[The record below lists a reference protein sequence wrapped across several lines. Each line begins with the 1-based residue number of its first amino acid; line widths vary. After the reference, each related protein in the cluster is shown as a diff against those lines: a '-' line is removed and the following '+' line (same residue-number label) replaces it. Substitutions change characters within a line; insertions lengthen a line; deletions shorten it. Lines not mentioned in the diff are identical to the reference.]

1 MAIVKMKRLRL
12 LGLRSD
18 RERLLRPLQSLGCVE
33 ISEPAIDLSDPAWSA
48 LAKPEGGGLAKAK
61 EQSQQLTAALE
72 VLARYAPAKGA
83 LLAARPTLTEK
94 QLFDDGVYTDGL
106 STAGQITD
114 AERALAACQAEQ
126 ARLQTQKAS
135 LEPWVPLD
143 VPLETEGDAT
153 VSVIFGAVP
162 SKVDFAAVEAAVGQ
176 ATELAQLFPAGS
188 DRDLRYFLLV
198 CHASVQSDC
207 SEAMRPFG
215 YSRVTLRNWTGTAA
229 DNIRLLDNQ
238 IAAQERQM
246 QEHRDRI
253 VSLGGKRDLL
263 RQCVDRASQEIGR
276 EENKAR
282 LIDTD
287 AAFLLEGWL
296 PADRED
302 ELAKLLGGYTCAWET
317 ADPAPEEYPQVPVKL
332 KNNVVTRSMNT
343 ITEMYSLP
351 AYDGIDANPLMAP
364 FFIVIFGLMMAD
376 MAYGLL
382 IVLGTGVILKK
393 TKPKNPYFME
403 MFFWSGISTFIW
415 GALTGGF
422 FGDFI
427 PRLIGMIAPAVAAD
441 PIGHGVPSLFYE
453 VNASGVAEL
462 CLPHLFSPMNDTLM
476 IMIGS
481 VALGFVQIITGMA
494 VSVCHKTKQGD
505 FLDALFDEITWWI
518 ILAGLAVWLCGS
530 MLAVLPPVCG
540 TVGLAMLIA
549 GGLML
554 VLGGTRKAKGFGK
567 VTSLVGIVYNGV
579 TGFFSDALSYVRIM
593 ALMLSGSVIASVFNT
608 LGETTGIVPVFIVI
622 SLVGNALNFALSVLG
637 AYVHDLRLQC
647 LEFFG
652 RFYKEGG
659 KPYRPL
665 TIDTQ
670 YVDIIKEEN

>member
-12 LGLRSD
+12 LGLRAD

-33 ISEPAIDLSDPAWSA
+33 IREPVIDLSDPEYSA
-48 LAKPEGGGLAKAK
+48 LTKPEGAGLAKAK
-61 EQSQQLTAALE
+61 EEQQLIG
-72 VLARYAPAKGA
+72 GA
-83 LLAARPTLTEK
+83 LATLAKHAHAADGLAAAR
-94 QLFDDGVYTDGL
+94 QV
-106 STAGQITD
+106 AD
-114 AERALAACQAEQ
+114 AERELALCQAEQ
-126 ARLQTQKAS
+126 AKLQTQKAS
-135 LEPWVPLD
+135 LDPWLPLN

-153 VSVIFGAVP
+153 VAITFGAVP
-162 SKVDFAAVEAAVGQ
+162 ANVDFAAFEAAVAQ
-176 ATELAQLFPAGS
+176 AAELAQLFPAGS
-188 DRDLRYFLLV
+188 DRELQYFLLI
-198 CHASVQSDC
+198 CHASVQQDC
-207 SEAMRPFG
+207 SDAMRPFG
-215 YSRVTLRNWTGTAA
+215 YSRVTLREWTGTAA
-229 DNIRLLDNQ
+229 DNIRTLDNR
-238 IAAQERQM
+238 IAALELQEQKNKN
-246 QEHRDRI
+246 RI
-253 VSLGGKRDLL
+253 ASLGGKRDLL
-263 RQCVDRASQEIGR
+263 RQCADRASQEIGR

-296 PADRED
+296 PADKEG
-302 ELAKLLGGYTCAWET
+302 ELSKLLGGFACAYET
-317 ADPAPEEYPQVPVKL
+317 ADPTADEYPEVPIKL
-332 KNNVVTRSMNT
+332 KNNFITRSMNT

-351 AYDGIDANPLMAP
+351 AYDGVDANPLMAP
-364 FFIVIFGLMMAD
+364 FFILIFGLMMAD

-382 IVLGTGVILKK
+382 IVLGTGVFLKK
-393 TKPKNPYFME
+393 AKPKNPYFME
-403 MFFWSGISTFIW
+403 MFFWSGISTFIM

-427 PRLIGMIAPAVAAD
+427 PQLLAMMGIEFTMPA
-441 PIGHGVPSLFYE
+441 
-453 VNASGVAEL
+453 
-462 CLPHLFSPMNDTLM
+462 LFSPMDDTLA
-476 IMIGS
+476 IMVGS
-481 VALGFVQIITGMA
+481 VALGFIQIITGMA
-494 VSVCHKTKQGD
+494 VSVCHKTKKGD

-540 TVGLAMLIA
+540 TIGLGMLIV

-567 VTSLVGIVYNGV
+567 LTSLVGIVYNGV

-608 LGETTGIVPVFIVI
+608 LGATTGIVPVFVVI
-622 SLVGNALNFALSVLG
+622 SLLGNILNFALCVLG

-652 RFYKEGG
+652 RFYEEGG

-665 TIDTQ
+665 SVDTK
-670 YVDIIKEEN
+670 YVEIIKEEN

>member
-12 LGLRSD
+12 LGLRAD
-18 RERLLRPLQSLGCVE
+18 REQLLRPLQSLGCVE
-33 ISEPAIDLSDPAWSA
+33 ISEPAIDLSDPAWA
-48 LAKPEGGGLAKAK
+48 TLAKPEGGGLAKAK
-61 EQSQQLTAALE
+61 EQSQQLSSALDI
-72 VLARYAPAKGA
+72 LAKYAPAKDG
-83 LLAARPTLTEK
+83 LLSARPTLTEK
-94 QLFDDGVYTDGL
+94 QLFDDEVYADGL
-106 STAGQITD
+106 SAAWQITD
-114 AERALAACQAEQ
+114 AERALAACQAEK
-126 ARLQTQKAS
+126 AKLQTQKAS
-135 LEPWVPLD
+135 LEPWLPLD

-162 SKVDFAAVEAAVGQ
+162 FKVDFAALEAAVGQ

-188 DRDLRYFLLV
+188 DQDLRYFLLV

-207 SEAMRPFG
+207 SEALRPFG

-229 DNIRLLDNQ
+229 DNIRQLDNH
-238 IAAQERQM
+238 IAAQARQM
-246 QEHRDRI
+246 EEHRNRI
-253 VSLGGKRDLL
+253 ADLANKRNLL

-296 PADRED
+296 PADKEN
-302 ELAKLLGGYTCAWET
+302 ELAKLLDGFTCAWET
-317 ADPAPEEYPQVPVKL
+317 AEPTPEEYPKVPVKL
-332 KNNVVTRSMNT
+332 KNNIVTRSMNT

-382 IVLGTGVILKK
+382 IVLGTGLILKK

-415 GALTGGF
+415 GAITGGF

-427 PRLIGMIAPAVAAD
+427 PQLLAMMGIEFTMPA
-441 PIGHGVPSLFYE
+441 
-453 VNASGVAEL
+453 
-462 CLPHLFSPMNDTLM
+462 LFSPMNDTLM

-540 TVGLAMLIA
+540 TVGLGMLIV

-608 LGETTGIVPVFIVI
+608 LGATTGIVPVFIVI
-622 SLVGNALNFALSVLG
+622 SLLGNALNFALSVLG

>member
-12 LGLRSD
+12 LGLRAD

-48 LAKPEGGGLAKAK
+48 LAKPEGGELAKAK
-61 EQSQQLTAALE
+61 EQSQQLSGALE
-72 VLARYAPAKGA
+72 ILAKYAPAKDG

-94 QLFDDGVYTDGL
+94 QLFDDEVYADGL
-106 STAGQITD
+106 SAAWQITD
-114 AERALAACQAEQ
+114 AERALCACQAEQ
-126 ARLQTQKAS
+126 AKLQTQKAS
-135 LEPWVPLD
+135 LEPWLPLD

-246 QEHRDRI
+246 KERKDRI
-253 VSLGGKRDLL
+253 IALGDKRNLL
-263 RQCVDRASQEIGR
+263 RQCVDRAAQEIGR

-296 PADRED
+296 PADKES
-302 ELAKLLGGYTCAWET
+302 ELAKLLSGFTCAWET
-317 ADPAPEEYPQVPVKL
+317 AEPAPEEYPQVPVKL
-332 KNNVVTRSMNT
+332 KNNIVTRSMNT

-382 IVLGTGVILKK
+382 IVLGTGVLLKK

-403 MFFWSGISTFIW
+403 MFFWSGISTFIM

-427 PRLIGMIAPAVAAD
+427 PRLLSMMGIEFTMPA
-441 PIGHGVPSLFYE
+441 
-453 VNASGVAEL
+453 
-462 CLPHLFSPMNDTLM
+462 LFSPMEDTLM

-494 VSVCHKTKQGD
+494 VSVCHKTRQGD

-530 MLAVLPPVCG
+530 MLAVLPPVFG
-540 TVGLAMLIA
+540 TVGLVMLIA

-608 LGETTGIVPVFIVI
+608 LGETTGNVLLFIVI
-622 SLVGNALNFALSVLG
+622 ALLGNALNFALSVLG

>member
-12 LGLRSD
+12 LGLRAD

-33 ISEPAIDLSDPAWSA
+33 IREPVIDLSDPEYSA
-48 LAKPEGGGLAKAK
+48 LTKPEGAGLAKAK
-61 EQSQQLTAALE
+61 EEQQLIGGALAT
-72 VLARYAPAKGA
+72 LAKHAPAKDG
-83 LLAARPTLTEK
+83 LLSPRPTLTEK
-94 QLFDDGVYTDGL
+94 QLFDDGVYADGL
-106 STAGQITD
+106 AAARQVAD
-114 AERALAACQAEQ
+114 AERELALCQAEQ
-126 ARLQTQKAS
+126 AKLQTQKAS
-135 LEPWVPLD
+135 LDPWLPLN

-153 VSVIFGAVP
+153 VAITFGAVP
-162 SKVDFAAVEAAVGQ
+162 ANVDFAAFEAAVAQ
-176 ATELAQLFPAGS
+176 AAELAQLFPAGS
-188 DRDLRYFLLV
+188 DRELQYFLLI
-198 CHASVQSDC
+198 CHASVQQDC
-207 SEAMRPFG
+207 SDAMRPFG
-215 YSRVTLRNWTGTAA
+215 YSRVTLREWTGTAA
-229 DNIRLLDNQ
+229 DNIRTLDNR
-238 IAAQERQM
+238 IAALELQEQKNKN
-246 QEHRDRI
+246 RI
-253 VSLGGKRDLL
+253 ASLGGKRDLL
-263 RQCVDRASQEIGR
+263 RQCADRAFQEIGR

-296 PADRED
+296 PADKEG
-302 ELAKLLGGYTCAWET
+302 ELSKLLGGFACAYET
-317 ADPAPEEYPQVPVKL
+317 ADPTADEYPEVPIKL
-332 KNNVVTRSMNT
+332 KNNFITRSMNT

-351 AYDGIDANPLMAP
+351 AYDGVDANPLMAP
-364 FFIVIFGLMMAD
+364 FFILIFGLMMAD

-382 IVLGTGVILKK
+382 IVLGTGVFLKK
-393 TKPKNPYFME
+393 ARPKNPYFME
-403 MFFWSGISTFIW
+403 MFFWSGISTFIM

-427 PRLIGMIAPAVAAD
+427 PQLLAMMGIEFTMPA
-441 PIGHGVPSLFYE
+441 
-453 VNASGVAEL
+453 
-462 CLPHLFSPMNDTLM
+462 LFSPMDDTLA
-476 IMIGS
+476 IMVGS
-481 VALGFVQIITGMA
+481 VALGFIQIITGMA
-494 VSVCHKTKQGD
+494 VSVCHKTKKGD

-540 TVGLAMLIA
+540 TIGLGMLIV

-567 VTSLVGIVYNGV
+567 LTSLVGIVYNGV

-608 LGETTGIVPVFIVI
+608 LGATTGIVPVFIVI
-622 SLVGNALNFALSVLG
+622 SLLGNILNFALCVLG

-652 RFYKEGG
+652 RFYEEGG

-665 TIDTQ
+665 SVDTK
-670 YVDIIKEEN
+670 YVEIIKEEN

>member
-12 LGLRSD
+12 LGLRAD

-33 ISEPAIDLSDPAWSA
+33 ISEPTIDLSDPAWAA

-61 EQSQQLTAALE
+61 EQSQQLTAALD
-72 VLARYAPAKGA
+72 VLARYAPAKGGLLSA
-83 LLAARPTLTEK
+83 LSARPTLTEK
-94 QLFDDGVYTDGL
+94 QLFDDEVYAGGL
-106 STAGQITD
+106 DAARQITD

-153 VSVIFGAVP
+153 VSVVFGAAP
-162 SKVDFAAVEAAVGQ
+162 SKVDFAALEAAVGQ
-176 ATELAQLFPAGS
+176 ASGLAQLFPAGA

-198 CHASVQSDC
+198 CHASVQSQC

-229 DNIRLLDNQ
+229 DNIRALDNY

-246 QEHRDRI
+246 EEHREHI

-263 RQCVDRASQEIGR
+263 RQCVDRAAQEIGR

-282 LIDTD
+282 LIDTET
-287 AAFLLEGWL
+287 AFLLEGWL
-296 PADRED
+296 PAEK
-302 ELAKLLGGYTCAWET
+302 ESALAKLLGGFTCAWET
-317 ADPAPEEYPQVPVKL
+317 AEPAPEEYPKVPVKL
-332 KNNVVTRSMNT
+332 KNNLVTRSMNT

-351 AYDGIDANPLMAP
+351 AYDGVDANPLMAP

-382 IVLGTGVILKK
+382 IMLGTGIYLKK
-393 TKPKNPYFME
+393 AKPKNPYFME
-403 MFFWSGISTFIW
+403 MFFWCGISTFIV

-427 PRLIGMIAPAVAAD
+427 PQLLSMMGIEFTMPA
-441 PIGHGVPSLFYE
+441 
-453 VNASGVAEL
+453 
-462 CLPHLFSPMNDTLM
+462 LFSPMNDTLA

-505 FLDALFDEITWWI
+505 FLDALFDEITWWV

-530 MLAVLPPVCG
+530 MLEVLPPVCG
-540 TVGLAMLIA
+540 TVGLGMLIV

-567 VTSLVGIVYNGV
+567 VTGLVGIIYNGV

-608 LGETTGIVPVFIVI
+608 LGQTTGIVPVFIVI
-622 SLVGNALNFALSVLG
+622 SLLGNVLNFALCVLG

-659 KPYRPL
+659 KPYQPL

>member
-1 MAIVKMKRLRL
+1 MAIVKMKRLHL
-12 LGLRSD
+12 LGLRAD

-33 ISEPAIDLSDPAWSA
+33 ISEPAIDLSDPEWSA
-48 LAKPEGGGLAKAK
+48 LAKPEGAGLATAK
-61 EQSQQLTAALE
+61 EQHQLLDNALGILNKY
-72 VLARYAPAKGA
+72 VPAKGG
-83 LLAARPTLTEK
+83 LFAARPELTEG
-94 QLFDDGVYTDGL
+94 QLFDDKVYADGL
-106 STAGQITD
+106 AAAWQVTD
-114 AERALAACQAEQ
+114 AERALGLCVAEQ
-126 ARLQTQKAS
+126 AKLQTQKAS
-135 LEPWVPLD
+135 LEPWLPLS

-153 VSVIFGAVP
+153 VSIIFGAVP
-162 SKVDFAAVEAAVGQ
+162 ANVDFAAFEAAVAQ

-188 DRDLRYFLLV
+188 DRELQYFLLI
-198 CHASVQSDC
+198 CHASVQQDC
-207 SEAMRPFG
+207 SDAMRPFG
-215 YSRVTLRNWTGTAA
+215 YSRVTLRGWTGTAA
-229 DNIRLLDNQ
+229 DNIRLLDNR
-238 IAAQERQM
+238 IAALERQG
-246 QEHRDRI
+246 QEHKEHI
-253 VSLGGKRDLL
+253 AALGDKRDLL
-263 RQCVDRASQEIGR
+263 RLCVDRATQEISR

-296 PADRED
+296 PVDKEP
-302 ELAKLLGGYTCAWET
+302 ELAKLLGGFACAWET

-332 KNNVVTRSMNT
+332 KNNAVTRSMNT

-351 AYDGIDANPLMAP
+351 AYDGVDANPLMAP

-382 IVLGTGVILKK
+382 IMLGTGIVLKK

-403 MFFWSGISTFIW
+403 MFFWGGVSTFIV

-427 PRLIGMIAPAVAAD
+427 PQLLALVGIQFTMPA
-441 PIGHGVPSLFYE
+441 
-453 VNASGVAEL
+453 
-462 CLPHLFSPMNDTLM
+462 LFSPMDDTLA

-494 VSVCHKTKQGD
+494 VSVCHKTKKGD
-505 FLDALFDEITWWI
+505 FLDALFNEITWWI

-540 TVGLAMLIA
+540 TVGLGMLIV

-554 VLGGTRKAKGFGK
+554 VLGGTRNANGFGK

-608 LGETTGIVPVFIVI
+608 LGATTGLVPVFIVI
-622 SLVGNALNFALSVLG
+622 SLLGNILNFALCVLG

-652 RFYKEGG
+652 RFYEEGG

-665 TIDTQ
+665 SVDTK
-670 YVDIIKEEN
+670 YVEIIKEEN

>member
-18 RERLLRPLQSLGCVE
+18 REQLLRPLQSLGCVE
-33 ISEPAIDLSDPAWSA
+33 ISEPAIDLSDPDWSA

-61 EQSQQLTAALE
+61 EQSQQLSSALE
-72 VLARYAPAKGA
+72 VLGKYAPAKDG

-94 QLFDDGVYTDGL
+94 QLFDNEVYADGL
-106 STAGQITD
+106 SAAWQITD
-114 AERALAACQAEQ
+114 AERALVACQAEQ
-126 ARLQTQKAS
+126 AKLRTQKAS
-135 LEPWVPLD
+135 LEPWLPLD

-162 SKVDFAAVEAAVGQ
+162 SKVDFANLEAAVGQ

-188 DRDLRYFLLV
+188 DQDLRYFLLV
-198 CHASVQSDC
+198 CHASVQSEC

-215 YSRVTLRNWTGTAA
+215 YSRVTLRSWTGTAA

-246 QEHRDRI
+246 QEHKDHI
-253 VSLGGKRDLL
+253 AALAGKRNLI
-263 RQCVDRASQEIGR
+263 RQCVDRAAQEIGR

-296 PADRED
+296 PADQES
-302 ELAKLLGGYTCAWET
+302 ELAKLLSGFACAWET
-317 ADPAPEEYPQVPVKL
+317 AEPTPEEYPQVPVKL
-332 KNNVVTRSMNT
+332 KNNLVTRSMNT

-351 AYDGIDANPLMAP
+351 AYDGVDANPLMAP

-427 PRLIGMIAPAVAAD
+427 PQLLGLMGIEFTMPA
-441 PIGHGVPSLFYE
+441 
-453 VNASGVAEL
+453 
-462 CLPHLFSPMNDTLM
+462 LFSPMNDTLM
-476 IMIGS
+476 IMVGS

-494 VSVCHKTKQGD
+494 VSVCHKTRQGD

-530 MLAVLPPVCG
+530 MLAVLPPVFG
-540 TVGLAMLIA
+540 TVGLGMLIV

-554 VLGGTRKAKGFGK
+554 VLGGTRKEKGFGK

-608 LGETTGIVPVFIVI
+608 LGATTGIVPVFIVI
-622 SLVGNALNFALSVLG
+622 SLLGNALNFALSVLG

-659 KPYRPL
+659 KPYHPL

>member
-12 LGLRSD
+12 LGLRAD
-18 RERLLRPLQSLGCVE
+18 REQLLRPLQSLGCVE
-33 ISEPAIDLSDPAWSA
+33 ISEPAIDLSGPEWSA
-48 LAKPEGGGLAKAK
+48 LAKPEGSGLAKAK
-61 EQSQQLTAALE
+61 EQSQQLESALE
-72 VLARYAPAKGA
+72 ILAKYAPSRDG
-83 LLAARPTLTEK
+83 LLSARPTLTEK
-94 QLFDDGVYTDGL
+94 QLFDDSVYASGL
-106 STAGQITD
+106 SAAWQITD
-114 AERALAACQAEQ
+114 AERALAVCQAEQ
-126 ARLQTQKAS
+126 AKLQTQKAS
-135 LEPWVPLD
+135 LEPWSPLD
-143 VPLETEGDAT
+143 VPLETEGSAT
-153 VSVIFGAVP
+153 AAILFGAVP
-162 SKVDFAAVEAAVGQ
+162 SKVEFSAVEGAVGQ

-188 DRDLRYFLLV
+188 DQDLRYFLLV
-198 CHASVQSDC
+198 CHNSALSDC
-207 SEAMRPFG
+207 TEAMRPFG
-215 YSRVTLRNWTGTAA
+215 FSRVTLRSWKGTAA

-246 QEHRDRI
+246 AEHKQHI
-253 VSLGGKRDLL
+253 VSMGGKRDLL
-263 RQCVDRASQEIGR
+263 RQCADRAAQEIGR

-282 LIDTD
+282 LIDTEE
-287 AAFLLEGWL
+287 AFLLEGWL
-296 PADRED
+296 PADKESA
-302 ELAKLLGGYTCAWET
+302 LSKLLSGFTCAWET
-317 ADPAPEEYPQVPVKL
+317 AEPAPEDYPAVPIKL
-332 KNNVVTRSMNT
+332 KNNCVTRCMNT

-351 AYDGIDANPLMAP
+351 AYDGVDANPLMAP

-382 IVLGTGVILKK
+382 IVLGTGVYLKK
-393 TKPKNPYFME
+393 VKPKNPYFME
-403 MFFWSGISTFIW
+403 MFFWSGISTFIV

-427 PRLIGMIAPAVAAD
+427 PQLLALVVIEFTMPA
-441 PIGHGVPSLFYE
+441 
-453 VNASGVAEL
+453 
-462 CLPHLFSPMNDTLM
+462 LFSPMEDTLA

-494 VSVCHKTKQGD
+494 VSVCHKTKKGD
-505 FLDALFDEITWWI
+505 FLDALFDEIAWWI
-518 ILAGLAVWLCGS
+518 ILAGLVVWLCGS

-540 TVGLAMLIA
+540 TVGLGMLIA

-554 VLGGTRKAKGFGK
+554 ALGGTRKAKGFGK
-567 VTSLVGIVYNGV
+567 LTSLVGIIYNGV

-608 LGETTGIVPVFIVI
+608 LGATTGVVPVFIVI
-622 SLVGNALNFALSVLG
+622 SLLGNILNFALCVLG

-652 RFYKEGG
+652 RFYEEGG

-665 TIDTQ
+665 SVNTK

>member
-61 EQSQQLTAALE
+61 EQSQQLAAALDI
-72 VLARYAPAKGA
+72 LAKYAPAKGA

-94 QLFDDGVYTDGL
+94 QLFDDEVYADGL
-106 STAGQITD
+106 SAAWQITD
-114 AERALAACQAEQ
+114 AERALCACQAEQ
-126 ARLQTQKAS
+126 ARLQAQKAS
-135 LEPWVPLD
+135 LEPWAPLD

-153 VSVIFGAVP
+153 VSVIFGAAP

-176 ATELAQLFPAGS
+176 ASGLAQLFPAGS

-207 SEAMRPFG
+207 SEALRPFG

-238 IAAQERQM
+238 IAAQERQAE
-246 QEHRDRI
+246 EHKERI
-253 VSLGGKRDLL
+253 VSLAGKRDLL
-263 RQCVDRASQEIGR
+263 RQCVDRAAQEIGR

-296 PADRED
+296 PADQEGALS
-302 ELAKLLGGYTCAWET
+302 ELLGGYACAWET
-317 ADPAPEEYPQVPVKL
+317 AEPAPEEYPKVPVKL
-332 KNNVVTRSMNT
+332 KNNAVTRSMNT

-403 MFFWSGISTFIW
+403 MFFWSGISTFIM

-427 PRLIGMIAPAVAAD
+427 PRLLGMMGIEFTMPA
-441 PIGHGVPSLFYE
+441 
-453 VNASGVAEL
+453 
-462 CLPHLFSPMNDTLM
+462 LFSPMEDTLM

-505 FLDALFDEITWWI
+505 FLDALFDEISWWI

-540 TVGLAMLIA
+540 TVGLGMLIA

-608 LGETTGIVPVFIVI
+608 LGETTGNVLLFIVI
-622 SLVGNALNFALSVLG
+622 ALLGNALNFALSVLG

>member
-18 RERLLRPLQSLGCVE
+18 RDRLLRPLQSLGCVE
-33 ISEPAIDLSDPAWSA
+33 IREPAIDLSDPQWAA
-48 LAKPEGGGLAKAK
+48 LAKPESSGLERAK
-61 EQSQQLTAALE
+61 EQQQLLDSAL
-72 VLARYAPAKGA
+72 VILARNVPAKDG
-83 LLAARPTLTEK
+83 LLAARPTLTEA
-94 QLFDDGVYTDGL
+94 QFFDDGVYEDGL
-106 STAGQITD
+106 SAAWEITD
-114 AERALAACQAEQ
+114 ADRALAQCVAEQ
-126 ARLQTQKAS
+126 AKLQTQKAS
-135 LEPWVPLD
+135 LEPWLSLG
-143 VPLETEGDAT
+143 VPLETEGDA
-153 VSVIFGAVP
+153 VVPILFGSVPAR
-162 SKVDFAAVEAAVGQ
+162 VDFAALQAAVAQ
-176 ATELAQLFPAGS
+176 ATELAELFPAGH
-188 DRDLRYFLLV
+188 DQELQYFLLI
-198 CHASVQSDC
+198 CHASALSDC
-207 SEAMRPFG
+207 TDAMRPFG
-215 YSRVTLRNWTGTAA
+215 FSRVTLRGWTGSAA
-229 DNIRLLDNQ
+229 DNVRMLDNR
-238 IAAQERQM
+238 IAALERQAA
-246 QEHRDRI
+246 EHKAHI
-253 VSLGGKRDLL
+253 ASLGGKRDLL
-263 RQCVDRASQEIGR
+263 RQCADRAGQEISR

-282 LIDTD
+282 LIDTG

-296 PADRED
+296 PAENEGD
-302 ELAKLLGGYTCAWET
+302 LSKLLGGFVCAWET
-317 ADPAPEEYPQVPVKL
+317 ADPAPDEYPQVPVKL
-332 KNNVVTRSMNT
+332 KNNFITRSMNT

-351 AYDGIDANPLMAP
+351 AYDGVDANPLMAP

-382 IVLGTGVILKK
+382 IVLGTGVYLKK
-393 TKPKNPYFME
+393 AKPKNPYFME
-403 MFFWSGISTFIW
+403 MFFWCGISTFIV

-427 PRLIGMIAPAVAAD
+427 PQLLGLMGIEFTMPA
-441 PIGHGVPSLFYE
+441 
-453 VNASGVAEL
+453 
-462 CLPHLFSPMNDTLM
+462 LFSPMEDTLA
-476 IMIGS
+476 IMVGS
-481 VALGFVQIITGMA
+481 VALGFIQIITGMA
-494 VSVCHKTKQGD
+494 VSVCHKIKKGD

-530 MLAVLPPVCG
+530 MLAVLPPVFG
-540 TVGLAMLIA
+540 TVGLGMLIV

-608 LGETTGIVPVFIVI
+608 LGATTGLVPVFIVI
-622 SLVGNALNFALSVLG
+622 SLLGNLLNFALCVLG

-652 RFYKEGG
+652 RFYEEGG

-665 TIDTQ
+665 SVDTK

>member
-12 LGLRSD
+12 LGLRGD

-48 LAKPEGGGLAKAK
+48 LAKPEGGGLAEAK
-61 EQSQQLTAALE
+61 EQSQQLNSALE
-72 VLARYAPAKGA
+72 ILARYAPAKDG

-94 QLFDDGVYTDGL
+94 QLFDDGVYADGL
-106 STAGQITD
+106 SAAGQITD
-114 AERALAACQAEQ
+114 AERALCACQAEQ
-126 ARLQTQKAS
+126 ARLQTQKTS
-135 LEPWVPLD
+135 LEPWLPLD

-188 DRDLRYFLLV
+188 DQDLRYFLLV

-215 YSRVTLRNWTGTAA
+215 YSRVTLRSWTGTAA

-246 QEHRDRI
+246 EEHRNRI
-253 VSLGGKRDLL
+253 AALAEKRNLL
-263 RQCVDRASQEIGR
+263 RQCVDRAAQEIGR

-302 ELAKLLGGYTCAWET
+302 ELSKLLSGFTCAWET
-317 ADPAPEEYPQVPVKL
+317 AEPAPEEYPAVPVKL
-332 KNNVVTRSMNT
+332 KNNLVTRSMNT

-351 AYDGIDANPLMAP
+351 AYDGVDPNPLMAP
-364 FFIVIFGLMMAD
+364 FFILFFGMIMAD
-376 MAYGLL
+376 MGYGLL
-382 IVLGTGVILKK
+382 MIIASAVVLLKI
-393 TKPKNPYFME
+393 KPKNPNFME
-403 MFFWSGISTFIW
+403 MVLWCGISTVLW
-415 GALTGGF
+415 GAASGGF
-422 FGDFI
+422 FGDMI
-427 PRLIGMIAPAVAAD
+427 PKLITMVNPESTFVM
-441 PIGHGVPSLFYE
+441 PSLFTALDNIVE
-453 VNASGVAEL
+453 IMVGSLVLGVIQV
-462 CLPHLFSPMNDTLM
+462 F
-476 IMIGS
+476 
-481 VALGFVQIITGMA
+481 TGMA
-494 VSVCHKTKQGD
+494 ISVWKKTRDGE
-505 FLDALFDEITWWI
+505 FIDALFDEISWWI
-518 ILAGLAVWLCGS
+518 VLAGLALFICGM
-530 MLAVLPPVCG
+530 MLPVPAVLG
-540 TVGLAMLIA
+540 TVGKVLLIV

-554 VLGGTRKAKGFGK
+554 ALGGTREAKGFGK
-567 VTSLVGIVYNGV
+567 VTSLVGIIYNGV
-579 TGFFSDALSYVRIM
+579 TGFFSDILSYIRLM
-593 ALMLSGSVIASVFNT
+593 ALMVSGSVIASVFNT
-608 LGETTGIVPVFIVI
+608 LGQTTGIVPVFILI
-622 SLVGNALNFALSVLG
+622 SLLGNALNMALSLLG

-659 KPYRPL
+659 KPYQPL
-665 TIDTQ
+665 SIDTK

>member
-12 LGLRSD
+12 LGLRAD

-33 ISEPAIDLSDPAWSA
+33 IREPVIDLSDPEYSA
-48 LAKPEGGGLAKAK
+48 LTKPEGAGLAKAK
-61 EQSQQLTAALE
+61 EEQQLIGGALAT
-72 VLARYAPAKGA
+72 LAKHAPAKDG
-83 LLAARPTLTEK
+83 LLSPRPTLTEK
-94 QLFDDGVYTDGL
+94 QLFDDGVYADGL
-106 STAGQITD
+106 AAARQVAD
-114 AERALAACQAEQ
+114 AERELALCQAEQ
-126 ARLQTQKAS
+126 AKLQTQKAS
-135 LEPWVPLD
+135 LDPWLPLN

-153 VSVIFGAVP
+153 VAITFGAVP
-162 SKVDFAAVEAAVGQ
+162 ANVDFAAFEAAVAQ
-176 ATELAQLFPAGS
+176 AAELAQLFPAGS
-188 DRDLRYFLLV
+188 DRELQYFLLI
-198 CHASVQSDC
+198 CHASVQQDC
-207 SEAMRPFG
+207 SDAMRPFG
-215 YSRVTLRNWTGTAA
+215 YSRVTLREWTGTAA
-229 DNIRLLDNQ
+229 DNIRTLDNR
-238 IAAQERQM
+238 IAALELQEQKNKN
-246 QEHRDRI
+246 RI
-253 VSLGGKRDLL
+253 ASLGGKRDLL
-263 RQCVDRASQEIGR
+263 RQCADRASQEIGR

-296 PADRED
+296 PADKEG
-302 ELAKLLGGYTCAWET
+302 ELSKLLGGFACAYET
-317 ADPAPEEYPQVPVKL
+317 ADPTADEYPEVPIKL
-332 KNNVVTRSMNT
+332 KNNFITRSMNT

-351 AYDGIDANPLMAP
+351 AYDGVDANPLMAP
-364 FFIVIFGLMMAD
+364 FFILIFGLMMAD

-382 IVLGTGVILKK
+382 IVLGTGVFLKK
-393 TKPKNPYFME
+393 AKPKNPYFME
-403 MFFWSGISTFIW
+403 MFFWSGISTFIM

-427 PRLIGMIAPAVAAD
+427 PQLLAMMGIEFTMPA
-441 PIGHGVPSLFYE
+441 
-453 VNASGVAEL
+453 
-462 CLPHLFSPMNDTLM
+462 LFSPMDDTLA
-476 IMIGS
+476 IMVGS
-481 VALGFVQIITGMA
+481 VALGFIQIITGMA
-494 VSVCHKTKQGD
+494 VSVCHKTKKGD

-540 TVGLAMLIA
+540 TIGLGMLIV

-567 VTSLVGIVYNGV
+567 LTSLVGIVYNGV

-608 LGETTGIVPVFIVI
+608 LGATTGIVPVFIVI
-622 SLVGNALNFALSVLG
+622 SLLGNILNFALCVLG

-652 RFYKEGG
+652 RFYEEGG

-665 TIDTQ
+665 SVDTK
-670 YVDIIKEEN
+670 YVEIIKEEN